1 LQAIQINRIL
11 SDVLAS
17 IAAGVVAIWF
27 KMTASRPKLR
37 SVDLL
42 RQDFAELRKSQAVE
56 EARMVAPTIP
66 RQVREKK
73 EASPK
78 HSSREV
84 QTGVD

>member
-27 KMTASRPKLR
+27 KITASRPKLR

-56 EARMVAPTIP
+56 EARMVAPTIHGKSEKRRKP
-66 RQVREKK
+66 HPNIRVEKFRQE
-73 EASPK
+73 
-78 HSSREV
+78 
-84 QTGVD
+84 